1 VYPADS
7 RAGTDHKLNLDPDPL
22 RMVGLT
28 RLINLTQGKSSVVIG
43 LVDGPVVLDHPNLNS
58 ANIHEISSNSSGRC
72 SDVASIACIHG
83 TFIAGMLCATRGS
96 VAPGICPECTLLVR
110 PIFAEMDS
118 SAEQVPSATPT
129 ELAQA
134 IFDVA
139 EAGARIIN
147 LSAALVQQS
156 PHGEM
161 ELGRALDHSARKGIV
176 VVVAAGNQGTL
187 GSSVITRHPWVI
199 PVVGYGLNGRV
210 LPMSNLGSSIGR
222 RGIGAAA
229 QGVTSLRAAGGSFS
243 MGGTSVAAPFV
254 TGTVA
259 LLWSC
264 FPDASAAEI
273 KLAITGI
280 SHRHNAIVPPLLD
293 AGRAYEALAA
303 HRHPISLLGE

>member
-1 VYPADS
+1 MHAAIPGPRLHQEPYLDS
-7 RAGTDHKLNLDPDPL
+7 DPL
-22 RMVGLT
+22 KLVGLT
-28 RLINLTQGKSSVVIG
+28 QLMSLTEGIPAVAIG
-43 LVDGPVVLDHPNLNS
+43 LVDGSVVLDHPNLSS
-58 ANIHEISSNSSGRC
+58 ANIREISGNASGRC
-72 SDVASIACIHG
+72 SDVASVACTHG
-83 TFIAGMLCATRGS
+83 TFIAGMLCATRGHAES
-96 VAPGICPECTLLVR
+96 GICPECTILVR
-110 PIFAEMDS
+110 PIFTETNS
-118 SAEQVPSATPT
+118 TAEQVPSATPT

-156 PHGEM
+156 ARGEA
-161 ELGRALDHSARKGIV
+161 ELERALDHSARKGIIV
-176 VVVAAGNQGTL
+176 VAAAGNQGTL

-199 PVVGYGLNGRV
+199 PVVAYGLDGRL

-222 RGIGAAA
+222 RGIGAPAE
-229 QGVTSLRAAGGSFS
+229 GVTSLRATGGSMI

-273 KLAITGI
+273 KLGITGI
-280 SHRHNAIVPPLLD
+280 PHRHKAIVPPLLD
-293 AGRAYEALAA
+293 AGQAYEALAA
-303 HRHPISLLGE
+303 HRHRISL

>member
-1 VYPADS
+1 MYPADS

-22 RMVGLT
+22 RLVGLT

-58 ANIHEISSNSSGRC
+58 ANIHEISSNSNGRC

-83 TFIAGMLCATRGS
+83 TFIAGMLCATRGPA
-96 VAPGICPECTLLVR
+96 APGICPECTLLVR
-110 PIFAEMDS
+110 PIFTETS
-118 SAEQVPSATPT
+118 SPAEQVPSATPT

-147 LSAALVQQS
+147 LSAALVQS
-156 PHGEM
+156 AHGEA
-161 ELGRALDHSARKGIV
+161 ELGRALDHSARKGIIV
-176 VVVAAGNQGTL
+176 IAAAGNQGTL

-199 PVVGYGLNGRV
+199 PVVAYGLDGRL

-222 RGIGAAA
+222 RGIGAPAE
-229 QGVTSLRAAGGSFS
+229 GVTSLRAAGGSLS

-280 SHRHNAIVPPLLD
+280 SRRHNAIVPALLD
-293 AGRAYEALAA
+293 ADQAYEALAA
-303 HRHPISLLGE
+303 HRHPLSL